1 MNRRVNT
8 KSGKVMLV
16 LEGVKYNQ
24 YEVQIHLHN
33 EIERHENFVGFFVF
47 LSLPRAKTNL
57 TVG

>member
-1 MNRRVNT
+1 
-8 KSGKVMLV
+8 MLV